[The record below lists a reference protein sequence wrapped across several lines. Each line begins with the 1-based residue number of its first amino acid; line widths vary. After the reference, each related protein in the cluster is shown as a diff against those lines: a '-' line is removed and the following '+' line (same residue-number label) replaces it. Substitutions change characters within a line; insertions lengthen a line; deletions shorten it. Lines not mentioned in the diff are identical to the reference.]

1 MIYTSSGRS
10 IPQRLLVEV
19 LQTALVAAG
28 IWLTLHGDGDPTR
41 RALLVAA
48 MVIVHLRMT
57 LTMFVFLRRAIG
69 WEEALS
75 VPMAFAIY
83 FLGFALLGRG
93 ESASVGA
100 LGYAGVALFVIGSAT
115 NTLSEWLRHLWKRDP
130 AHQGKLY
137 TGGLFRY
144 AVHVN
149 YFGDVL
155 WVLGLACIA
164 ANPWG
169 FAIPVALFCFF
180 AFYNA
185 PMLDRHLEERYG
197 DAFRSYREETAWLV
211 PFVF

>member
-1 MIYTSSGRS
+1 MIYASSGRS
-10 IPQRLLVEV
+10 IPQRLLVEL

-28 IWLTLHGDGDPTR
+28 IWLTLHGVGDPTR

-57 LTMFVFLRRAIG
+57 LTLFVFLRRAIG

-93 ESASVGA
+93 VSAPVGA
-100 LGYAGVALFVIGSAT
+100 LGYAGVALFIIGSAT
-115 NTLSEWLRHLWKRDP
+115 NTLSELLRHRWKRDP
-130 AHQGKLY
+130 AHRGELY

-149 YFGDVL
+149 YFGDLL

-164 ANPWG
+164 RHPWG

-180 AFYNA
+180 ACYNA
-185 PMLDRHLEERYG
+185 PMLDRHLAERYG
-197 DAFRSYREETAWLV
+197 EAFRSYRAKTAWIV
-211 PFVF
+211 PFLF

>member
-1 MIYTSSGRS
+1 MIYNASGRS
-10 IPQRLLVEV
+10 LPQLLLIEF

-28 IWLTLHGDGDPTR
+28 IWLGVQGDGDPTR

-57 LTMFVFLRRAIG
+57 LTLFVFLRRAIG

-93 ESASVGA
+93 EPAPVGA
-100 LGYAGVALFVIGSAT
+100 LGYTGVALFIIGSAT
-115 NTLSEWLRHLWKRDP
+115 NTLSESLRHQWKRDP
-130 AHQGKLY
+130 ANRGKLY

-149 YFGDVL
+149 YFGDLL

-164 ANPWG
+164 GNPWG

-185 PMLDRHLEERYG
+185 PMLDRHLEKRYG
-197 DAFRSYREETAWLV
+197 DAFRSYRKKTAWLV

>member
-1 MIYTSSGRS
+1 MIYDGSGRS
-10 IPQRLLVEV
+10 LPQRLLIEF
-19 LQTALVAAG
+19 LQTALVTAG
-28 IWLTLHGDGDPTR
+28 IWLVVQGDGDPTR

-48 MVIVHLRMT
+48 LAIVHLRMT
-57 LTMFVFLRRAIG
+57 LTLFVFLRRAIG

-93 ESASVGA
+93 EPAPVGA
-100 LGYAGVALFVIGSAT
+100 LGYAGAALFVIGSAT
-115 NTLSEWLRHLWKRDP
+115 NTLSESLRHRWKRDP
-130 AHQGKLY
+130 AHRGKLY

-144 AVHVN
+144 AVHIN
-149 YFGDVL
+149 YFGDLL

-197 DAFRSYREETAWLV
+197 DAFRSYREKTARLL